1 MSYAQNSVVDR
12 LSTGERDIGFLKAHE
27 TFFKVIGIKDITQF
41 QRRMNAGF
49 ALDFIKGN
57 LSDLDTAPKRK
68 VKKSKIPGNEGSI
81 DMFTQFDLEAFNEV
95 EMRSYLALTDLGI
108 DIEKFYNLVED
119 VDSLT
124 RDEAFD
130 ITDNI
135 PLDPTLQ
142 DKYLKTVTQRQVAI
156 ATMLGSTDGSN
167 IKPDLQKEIIRA
179 EGEITEAIETAIYRF
194 VNERIQNPQAANR
207 PLFFQDPH
215 YQLMT
220 QFNGFI
226 ATFTANVV
234 PKLWNKGLRKGTP
247 QIKYDT
253 FLLILTM
260 MALGGA
266 SQMLKDVLKFGAP
279 SPYLDGM
286 GYTQRA
292 LYSSGIIGQYE
303 RVVDAVA
310 PLYPQRDNGLDWIF
324 NTIVGEAGP
333 SVRLLSNL
341 VTGAGNLAEGQTERG
356 VKNLGKTLP
365 IVAPLTGVRGA
376 LGRASVGKDAIES
389 QSYNPATNQY
399 EDKYDVNNIL
409 F

>member
-1 MSYAQNSVVDR
+1 
-12 LSTGERDIGFLKAHE
+12 
-27 TFFKVIGIKDITQF
+27 
-41 QRRMNAGF
+41 
-49 ALDFIKGN
+49 
-57 LSDLDTAPKRK
+57 
-68 VKKSKIPGNEGSI
+68 
-81 DMFTQFDLEAFNEV
+81 
-95 EMRSYLALTDLGI
+95 MRSYLALTDLGI
-108 DIEKFYNLVED
+108 DIERFYNLVED
-119 VDSLT
+119 ADSLT

-130 ITDNI
+130 ITDNM
-135 PLDPTLQ
+135 PLDSTIQ
-142 DKYLKTVTQRQVAI
+142 DGYLKTVTQRQVAI
-156 ATMLGSTDGSN
+156 STMIGNTEGSN
-167 IKPDLQKEIIRA
+167 IKPDLKAEIKMA
-179 EGEITEAIETAIYRF
+179 EAEINETIETAIYRF

-303 RVVDAVA
+303 RVVDAIA
-310 PLYPQRDNGLDWIF
+310 PLYPQRDNGLEWLF

-333 SVRLLSNL
+333 SVRLLSNIT
-341 VTGAGNLAEGQTERG
+341 TGASNLATGETERG
-356 VKNLGKTLP
+356 VKNLAKGLP
-365 IVAPLTGVRGA
+365 MIAPLTGARNA
-376 LGRASVGKDAIES
+376 LGRVSVGKEGFPTKDFNTS
-389 QSYNPATNQY
+389 TNQY
-399 EDKYDVNNIL
+399 EDIDSVL

>member
-1 MSYAQNSVVDR
+1 
-12 LSTGERDIGFLKAHE
+12 
-27 TFFKVIGIKDITQF
+27 
-41 QRRMNAGF
+41 
-49 ALDFIKGN
+49 
-57 LSDLDTAPKRK
+57 
-68 VKKSKIPGNEGSI
+68 
-81 DMFTQFDLEAFNEV
+81 
-95 EMRSYLALTDLGI
+95 MRSYLALTDLGI